1 MLSGLKYESITA
13 PLRLEKT
20 VIFTVLGSKN
30 FLYGIFESMQGKNA
44 GNADALPSIL
54 TRQWLKKANKKRF
67 CYQYYRLGLDKNFL
81 KGYNV
86 TQIGALMYF
95 G

>member
-1 MLSGLKYESITA
+1 
-13 PLRLEKT
+13 
-20 VIFTVLGSKN
+20 
-30 FLYGIFESMQGKNA
+30 MQGKNA

-67 CYQYYRLGLDKNFL
+67 CYQYYRLGLDKFCHTD
-81 KGYNV
+81 YNQM
-86 TQIGALMYF
+86 QIGALMYF